1 MIKVTV
7 TGATGFIGS
16 HILKKL
22 NELPIELI
30 AITRLANSDLPSLN
44 NGKWIEMDIE
54 DPPHQ
59 AFSYLGKPDVLLHL
73 AWQGL
78 PNYNSLHHLQ
88 SELPIQYNFLNNL
101 ICQGLT
107 SIVVTGTCFEY
118 GMQNGCL
125 SEDLE
130 TKPSNPY
137 AIAKDSLR
145 QRLETLKKQYD
156 FNLTWARLFYIYGD
170 GQSEESIYSQLKTS
184 IQNSEKKFNMSEGE
198 QLRDFLPI
206 EKVSQHL
213 INLAI
218 LNKNIGIV
226 NVCSGKPIS
235 VHKLVKSW
243 LEENN
248 WSIELNLGYYPYP
261 NYEPMDFWGSN
272 QYLLSLNNYNSSKTK

>member
-1 MIKVTV
+1 M
-7 TGATGFIGS
+7 
-16 HILKKL
+16 
-22 NELPIELI
+22 PIELI

-54 DPPHQ
+54 HPPHQ
-59 AFSYLGKPDVLLHL
+59 VFSYLGKPDVLLHL

-118 GMQNGCL
+118 GMQSGCL

-145 QRLETLKKQYD
+145 QRLEILKKQYD

-213 INLAI
+213 INLVI

-235 VHKLVKSW
+235 VQKLVKSW

-261 NYEPMDFWGSN
+261 NYEPMDFWG
-272 QYLLSLNNYNSSKTK
+272 